1 MSRRRWRRGVLS
13 PISVRRGLG
22 ALEPSCAVCAAAT
35 DGLPL
40 DELVALHMDAGCDRI
55 EARLGLIA
63 ALFGGTVDQVDD
75 LDALPETRV
84 LDECEMHELSDC
96 GECAEADVILLERSL
111 P

>member
-1 MSRRRWRRGVLS
+1 MSRRRWRRPVLS

-22 ALEPSCAVCAAAT
+22 TKAPPCAVCAAAT

-40 DELVALHMDAGCDRI
+40 DEIVALHMDASCHRI

-63 ALFGGTVDQVDD
+63 ALFGGAVDPEIDD
-75 LDALPETRV
+75 TRV
-84 LDECEMHELSDC
+84 LDECELHFLTDC